1 MRLLTGLSGLGC
13 IEGRSKECEERDK
26 SNRKGREMEGK
37 TCGRMNP
44 TPIAK
49 YVKNNA

>member
-1 MRLLTGLSGLGC
+1 
-13 IEGRSKECEERDK
+13 
-26 SNRKGREMEGK
+26 MEGK